1 MLCPAVF
8 PGKSGTGASFEK
20 SLPSPICPPAWAA
33 AALSYSAVVAL
44 ADPSLSRHSLT
55 HAGQSALPD
64 RLPRCL
70 HRQEH
75 MEPIIRQAAEPKP
88 GVERSRCV
96 SLGIHLAGEIGDG
109 SEFRLHPRLRLLTF
123 CLMPNHWHLVLWPQA
138 DGDLSRFMHRLTM
151 THTMRWHHAHGTL
164 GTGPLHQG
172 RFKSFPVE
180 TGVIGSRPRLALWEV
195 SWGDGK
201 PTV

>member
-55 HAGQSALPD
+55 HAGQSALPN
-64 RLPRCL
+64 RLPRRL

-75 MEPIIRQAAEPKP
+75 VEPIIRQAAEPKP

-96 SLGIHLAGEIGDG
+96 ILGIHLDDRRGD
-109 SEFRLHPRLRLLTF
+109 RLRSLHRHMQGIGQQCCPNPTPLPRPCHALATASLASSVVGSGIFAGSPPRSGNTLTES
-123 CLMPNHWHLVLWPQA
+123 LPAASVKYPTT
-138 DGDLSRFMHRLTM
+138 RFAASTA
-151 THTMRWHHAHGTL
+151 T
-164 GTGPLHQG
+164 
-172 RFKSFPVE
+172 
-180 TGVIGSRPRLALWEV
+180 
-195 SWGDGK
+195 
-201 PTV
+201 